1 MIEIKSYA
9 KINLTLDVIE
19 RLEDGYH
26 RIESIKQQVGLH
38 DEVVIEPCEA
48 LKIVCNH
55 PDIAAKENLVYKTA
69 LLLKNEY
76 NVPEGAKITV
86 RKNIPLAAGLAGGSS
101 NAAAALI
108 GLNKLWNLE
117 LDSEELSKLAA
128 EIGMDVPFSVA
139 GGSCFAEG
147 KGTKLKK
154 IELPEMDILLIN
166 PGFEVS
172 TRTAYQ
178 SLDLTKTGKVLA
190 TRKLL
195 ELENKSP
202 AEIAKLMHNDFEI
215 PLLSKHSALKEI
227 KNDLME
233 NNALNAIV
241 SGSGPTMFGLFEN
254 RKDLDKAYD
263 AMNEHY
269 PFVSKTKTINKREE

>member
-1 MIEIKSYA
+1 MIEIKAYA
-9 KINLTLDVIE
+9 KINLTLDIIE
-19 RLEDGYH
+19 RLDDGYH

-38 DEVVIEPCEA
+38 DEVVIEPFEA
-48 LKIVCNH
+48 LKVVCTH
-55 PDIAAKENLVYKTA
+55 PDIATKENLVYKTA

-76 NVPEGAKITV
+76 NVAEGAKITV

-101 NAAAALI
+101 NAAAALT

-117 LDSEELSKLAA
+117 LNNEELNKLAA
-128 EIGMDVPFSVA
+128 EIGMDVPFSVI
-139 GGSCFAEG
+139 GGTCFAEG

-178 SLDLTKTGKVLA
+178 SLDLSKTGKVLA

-195 ELENKSP
+195 ELENRSP
-202 AEIAKLMHNDFEI
+202 VEIAKLMHNDFELT
-215 PLLSKHSALKEI
+215 LLEKHAALNEI
-227 KNDLME
+227 KNNLME

-254 RKDLDKAYD
+254 KKDLDKAYD
-263 AMNEHY
+263 AMKEHY
-269 PFVSKTKTINKREE
+269 PFVFKTKTITRREE